1 MNHMVSSAIV
11 IAEFM
16 YLRMAV
22 VTAGDT
28 VGGAGCLN
36 LSVFQTAELQPGL
49 FHAGLQKSATAAAAV
64 VVGPV
69 GVHLDKVFFTH
80 NGLDYKAKIFG
91 NRVAKGFAD
100 NLTGIL
106 YGKLYF

>member
-1 MNHMVSSAIV
+1 
-11 IAEFM
+11 
-16 YLRMAV
+16 
-22 VTAGDT
+22 
-28 VGGAGCLN
+28 
-36 LSVFQTAELQPGL
+36 
-49 FHAGLQKSATAAAAV
+49 LQKSTTTTAAV

-80 NGLDYKAKIFG
+80 DGSHDKAKIFG
-91 NRVAKGFAD
+91 NRVAIGFAN